1 MSICLFGFYT
11 YTGFVHT
18 FFVHTGFERTGF
30 VRTGFGTLIIYISY
44 HIKIIINAPSC
55 TKDELTMCM

>member
-30 VRTGFGTLIIYISY
+30 VRTGFGTLI
-44 HIKIIINAPSC
+44 KEN
-55 TKDELTMCM
+55 DWFVL